1 MALVACSMGLL
12 PRPSLLKIFCVVLWW
27 TNTKP
32 LVEVTQ
38 IKWLATNTSP
48 LCTWPMCETLIT
60 PSRWLNKEDFTP
72 RFTPIGWFGGDWPPK
87 WRIKANNVSVTKRKN
102 MLLVSVEDS
111 SLPKVC
117 CSASCDRLMRQTPGV
132 QFQVVWTCFEQHD
145 SMSTTSQCSNQLSE
159 HDSSSARY
167 WNSAEIVVHTLY
179 PGTFSEKPRQVH
191 ARYIHDAATTST
203 SHSLTFSCWRGV
215 RNLITLQ
222 SFGFSVT
229 LLVTVKT

>member
-145 SMSTTSQCSNQLSE
+145 IMSTTSQCSNQLSE

-167 WNSAEIVVHTLY
+167 WNSLKLSCTLY
-179 PGTFSEKPRQVH
+179 IPGRSLRNRARCMPGISMTQQPPVPHIQLLARRQKLNH
-191 ARYIHDAATTST
+191 TSK
-203 SHSLTFSCWRGV
+203 LW
-215 RNLITLQ
+215 I
-222 SFGFSVT
+222 FGDSSGHC
-229 LLVTVKT
+229 